1 MAEKFLLKR
10 VGLENSTS
18 LSVYEKTGGY
28 QTVKKCLKLEPL
40 KIIEE
45 IKTSGLRGLG
55 GAGFP
60 TGMKWGFIP
69 KDITPKYLVCNA
81 DEGEPGTFKDRILME
96 NDPHHLIEGIM
107 ISSFA
112 VGTTTAYIFIRGEFF
127 DATEAVQAA
136 VDECYKNQYLGKN
149 IFGSDFSLNI
159 YVHNG
164 AGAYICG
171 EETALLEALEG
182 KRGLP
187 RVKPPFPAIKGL
199 FGKPT
204 VINNVET
211 LCSVPLIM
219 ENGAKWY
226 KGFGPEKCPGI
237 KLFPIS
243 GHVNKP
249 GLYEMPFGTTLRT
262 LIYDCAGGIRNNGKL
277 KGIIP
282 GGSSSAILT
291 PDDLDTPMDFD
302 SLKAKGSMLGTAS
315 IIAIDDTVDMVDVA
329 HNVMHFYAEE
339 SCGQCTPCR
348 EGTMW
353 SYQILDRF
361 VHNEGTIK
369 DLNTLKDIAKNMAGN
384 TLCALADGA
393 AGPLNAFVTKY
404 EQDFL
409 KHIKEDR
416 TKPQPAIMR

>member
-10 VGLENSTS
+10 VGMENSTS

-28 QTVKKCLKLEPL
+28 QTIKKCLKLEPQ

-45 IKTSGLRGLG
+45 VKTSGLRGLG

-69 KDITPKYLVCNA
+69 KDINPKYLVCNA

-96 NDPHHLIEGIM
+96 NDPHLLIEGIM

-112 VGTTTAYIFIRGEFF
+112 VDTTTAYIFIRGEFF
-127 DATEAVQAA
+127 DATESVQAA
-136 VDECYKNQYLGKN
+136 LDECYEKKYLGKN

-219 ENGAKWY
+219 ENGAQWY
-226 KGFGPEKCPGI
+226 KSFGTEKSPGI
-237 KLFPIS
+237 KLFPVS

-262 LIYDCAGGIRNNGKL
+262 LIYDCAGGIRNNRKL

-282 GGSSSAILT
+282 GGSSSGILT
-291 PDDLDTPMDFD
+291 PHDLDTPMDFD

-315 IIAIDDTVDMVDVA
+315 VIAIDDTVDMVDVA

-353 SYQILDRF
+353 SYKIIDRF
-361 VHNEGTIK
+361 VHNEGTTK

-404 EQDFL
+404 EEDFL

-416 TKPQPAIMR
+416 VKPAPMIMR